1 MINTTYAVTLTGDV
15 TIDSTELTG
24 GVKFDNALRVSGDAE
39 LFSQPEHYRGDYT
52 VTPIKADITLYTDNL
67 LMDGDVLIRAIP
79 DLYIDTT
86 IESGGAGAGQILN
99 GYKGYV
105 NGVLVEGNAVTATAT
120 YDGEGITLTNG
131 FPVEVGNG

>member
-1 MINTTYAVTLTGDV
+1 MISITYAVNLEGNVIIGEAFRVDGD
-15 TIDSTELTG
+15 I
-24 GVKFDNALRVSGDAE
+24 E

-52 VTPIKADITLYTDNL
+52 VTPVKADITLYTDGL
-67 LMDGDVLIRAIP
+67 MMDGDVLIEAIP

-86 IESGGAGAGQILN
+86 IESGGAGAAQILN

-120 YDGEGITLTNG
+120 YDGEGITLTDG